1 MAMVVDTETA
11 FPAEVLLA
19 LVDGL
24 SQGIIVIG
32 DGDRVHYW
40 NDWVANWTGM
50 RNDEARGESLLQLFP
65 RLRTS
70 GLADHLARVRNDGI
84 ALGWTRT
91 SDFAALRQ
99 VGEAMAG
106 GDDNI
111 SLQRLQCRPCQVDGK
126 QWCLLELATAEERPA
141 RAVKKPTNTDRQQ
154 GDAFTV
160 ALESD
165 RFGILTVDRHGFIQR
180 INPVLAAL
188 LGYSEVNLHDKPV
201 RILFPDFASDE
212 GGAGFRAQFEAR
224 QNRNPDNYLEIV
236 AADGSILQLDVQ
248 LFDSGDNSGNVTLL
262 CRDMTRNVG
271 IQEALFRQREHLSA
285 IYSQVTDAV
294 LLVDRRG
301 HLENSNP
308 VATELLGLGH
318 RRLNQTF
325 IDDLLRLKDGDDNWV
340 YPFSLAIARERN
352 VSLGDN
358 VRLVVS
364 GGAPL
369 PVFVTA
375 TPVRDRGNRITGCVI
390 VMRAVSESRRVS
402 TRLNWHETHDPL
414 TQLANR
420 RQIENEIV
428 RAIDSAHVDDS
439 THVFLYIDLYNFSVI
454 NETCGHAAGD
464 ELLRQFARM
473 MNHEVGDNDVVARVG
488 NDEFALLLWD
498 REPSRVRKEVEAILR
513 IITEFSVAWG
523 ERRLK
528 VGASIGVQ
536 SINRDST
543 SEIEILLSASTACA
557 IAKEA
562 GRNKIHF
569 HSLDNSGGER
579 SSLSHWTA
587 RISDALDESRFVIY
601 CQPIVPVG
609 GSEEVKHYEALVRMV
624 DSAGNIVA
632 PGKFIP
638 AAESSGLIDDIDRW
652 VFEKIFSTLEAMP
665 AEKRIHYAFSVN
677 LSGNTLSDEKFRD
690 YVINRFTHANL
701 EPGLIQFEITET
713 AAVRHFDGAL
723 KFISALNAFGCAFA
737 LDDFGSGLSSFGY
750 LKQLP
755 VDYLKIDGSFVRKME
770 VSEVEYSMVSTINHL
785 AHIMGLKT
793 IAECVEN
800 PAQLAMLEDI
810 GVDYVQGFLIAT
822 PVPLSTIL

>member
-1 MAMVVDTETA
+1 
-11 FPAEVLLA
+11 
-19 LVDGL
+19 
-24 SQGIIVIG
+24 
-32 DGDRVHYW
+32 
-40 NDWVANWTGM
+40 
-50 RNDEARGESLLQLFP
+50 
-65 RLRTS
+65 
-70 GLADHLARVRNDGI
+70 
-84 ALGWTRT
+84 
-91 SDFAALRQ
+91 
-99 VGEAMAG
+99 
-106 GDDNI
+106 
-111 SLQRLQCRPCQVDGK
+111 
-126 QWCLLELATAEERPA
+126 
-141 RAVKKPTNTDRQQ
+141 
-154 GDAFTV
+154 
-160 ALESD
+160 
-165 RFGILTVDRHGFIQR
+165 
-180 INPVLAAL
+180 
-188 LGYSEVNLHDKPV
+188 
-201 RILFPDFASDE
+201 
-212 GGAGFRAQFEAR
+212 
-224 QNRNPDNYLEIV
+224 
-236 AADGSILQLDVQ
+236 
-248 LFDSGDNSGNVTLL
+248 
-262 CRDMTRNVG
+262 
-271 IQEALFRQREHLSA
+271 
-285 IYSQVTDAV
+285 
-294 LLVDRRG
+294 
-301 HLENSNP
+301 
-308 VATELLGLGH
+308 
-318 RRLNQTF
+318 
-325 IDDLLRLKDGDDNWV
+325 
-340 YPFSLAIARERN
+340 
-352 VSLGDN
+352 
-358 VRLVVS
+358 
-364 GGAPL
+364 
-369 PVFVTA
+369 
-375 TPVRDRGNRITGCVI
+375 
-390 VMRAVSESRRVS
+390 
-402 TRLNWHETHDPL
+402 
-414 TQLANR
+414 
-420 RQIENEIV
+420 
-428 RAIDSAHVDDS
+428 
-439 THVFLYIDLYNFSVI
+439 
-454 NETCGHAAGD
+454 
-464 ELLRQFARM
+464 
-473 MNHEVGDNDVVARVG
+473 
-488 NDEFALLLWD
+488 
-498 REPSRVRKEVEAILR
+498 
-513 IITEFSVAWG
+513 
-523 ERRLK
+523 